1 MNRNTVKLTVA
12 VPSGVSRE
20 INLYCFL
27 DIVITTTPVSQSVY
41 CVYMCLMCMDGY
53 DTNVFIYIVIINTC
67 DIILLMSIYQIIMLL
82 FCVPYII

>member
-27 DIVITTTPVSQSVY
+27 DIVITTTPVGQSVLL
-41 CVYMCLMCMDGY
+41 CLYVSDVHGW
-53 DTNVFIYIVIINTC
+53 
-67 DIILLMSIYQIIMLL
+67 
-82 FCVPYII
+82 